1 MINQGPNGQ
10 IMVTYRCSAA
20 CRHCL
25 VMSAPQQDPS
35 LVSIEDAVRYAEEFH
50 QLGRHIMIAGGEAL
64 LFFDYVLEMCRAI
77 ADKGIPVAFIESNGS
92 WCVSDEIVT
101 ERLSL
106 LRDAG
111 VEGMFFSI
119 DPYHQE
125 FVPAERVCRG
135 VREAIRLFGS
145 EQVSAPRITD
155 AEARDFETVARDPK
169 RLADYARQRS
179 LCYIGRAADE
189 LAQFL
194 PPVSL
199 EQIEAEDCR
208 VQLDIDSLHEIQVDP
223 FGFVRPDLCPG
234 VNLGR
239 ATDASLTELVQTSRV
254 QETPLLRGLAES
266 GPASLLPLARQHG
279 FCPKPTYASKC
290 ALCFDIR
297 RLLVDHMP
305 EEFGPPHL
313 YRHCPAPALAEDS

>member
-10 IMVTYRCSAA
+10 IMVTYKCSAA

-25 VMSAPQQDPS
+25 VMSAPQQDPL
-35 LVSIEDAVRYAEEFH
+35 LVTIPDAVRYAEEYH

-64 LFFDYVLEMCRAI
+64 LFFDHVLEMCRAI
-77 ADKGIPVAFIESNGS
+77 SDKGIPIAFIESNGS
-92 WCVSDEIVT
+92 WCRSDEIVT

-111 VEGMFFSI
+111 VQGMFFSI

-145 EQVSAPRITD
+145 EQVSAPRLTD
-155 AEARDFETVARDPK
+155 EAAKDFETVASDPE
-169 RLADYARQRS
+169 RLGDYTRQRH
-179 LCYIGRAADE
+179 LYYIGRAADE

-194 PPVSL
+194 PPVPL
-199 EQIEAEDCR
+199 KQIEAEDCR
-208 VQLDIDSLHEIQVDP
+208 VQLDIDHLHEIQVDP
-223 FGFVRPDLCPG
+223 FGYVRPDLCPG
-234 VNLGR
+234 VNLGN
-239 ATDASLTELVQTSRV
+239 AADASLTELVQTSRV
-254 QETPLLRGLAES
+254 QETPLLRDLAEA

-279 FCPKPTYASKC
+279 FHPQPTYASKC

-297 RLLVDHMP
+297 RHLIDQMP
-305 EEFGPPHL
+305 DAFGPPHL
-313 YRHCPAPALAEDS
+313 YQHCPAPA